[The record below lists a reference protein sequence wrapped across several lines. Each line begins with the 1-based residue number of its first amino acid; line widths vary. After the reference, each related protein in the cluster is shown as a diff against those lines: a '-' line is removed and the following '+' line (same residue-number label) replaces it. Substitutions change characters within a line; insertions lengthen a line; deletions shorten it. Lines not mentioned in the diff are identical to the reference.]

1 MINSEYVNAFNTMG
15 ESGIYWI
22 DLIFKI
28 CVIALV
34 DLAYILGITYEEVN
48 VWLFVIIWPV
58 LTVGMGA
65 QGNTHKRPRVIEH
78 MDKLRGQKS
87 ARSILGKL
95 RRSQLTS
102 DRLLDTGGR
111 S

>member
-34 DLAYILGITYEEVN
+34 DLAYILGVTYEEVN
-48 VWLFVIIWPV
+48 VWLFVIIWPA
-58 LTVGMGA
+58 LTA
-65 QGNTHKRPRVIEH
+65 YLILRNIFLRK
-78 MDKLRGQKS
+78 KLR
-87 ARSILGKL
+87 KL
-95 RRSQLTS
+95 ISKPNLFLTKM
-102 DRLLDTGGR
+102 
-111 S
+111 

>member
-1 MINSEYVNAFNTMG
+1 MIKSEYVNAFNTMG

-34 DLAYILGITYEEVN
+34 DLASILGITYEEVN

-58 LTVGMGA
+58 FTVYLIVR
-65 QGNTHKRPRVIEH
+65 NIYLKK
-78 MDKLRGQKS
+78 KLRKLASKS
-87 ARSILGKL
+87 SLF
-95 RRSQLTS
+95 LTKM
-102 DRLLDTGGR
+102 
-111 S
+111 

>member
-1 MINSEYVNAFNTMG
+1 MIKSEYVNAFNTMG

-34 DLAYILGITYEEVN
+34 DLASILGITYEEVN

-58 LTVGMGA
+58 LTVYLIVR
-65 QGNTHKRPRVIEH
+65 NIYLKK
-78 MDKLRGQKS
+78 KLRK
-87 ARSILGKL
+87 
-95 RRSQLTS
+95 LTS
-102 DRLLDTGGR
+102 KSSLFLTKM
-111 S
+111 

>member
-1 MINSEYVNAFNTMG
+1 MIKSEYVNAFSTMG

-34 DLAYILGITYEEVN
+34 DLASILGITYEEIN

-58 LTVGMGA
+58 LTVYLILR
-65 QGNTHKRPRVIEH
+65 NIFLKK
-78 MDKLRGQKS
+78 KLRKLMS
-87 ARSILGKL
+87 RSNLF
-95 RRSQLTS
+95 LTKI
-102 DRLLDTGGR
+102 
-111 S
+111 

>member
-1 MINSEYVNAFNTMG
+1 MIKSEYVNAFNTMG

-34 DLAYILGITYEEVN
+34 DLASILGITYEEVN

-58 LTVGMGA
+58 LTVYLIVR
-65 QGNTHKRPRVIEH
+65 NIYLKK
-78 MDKLRGQKS
+78 KLRKLASKS
-87 ARSILGKL
+87 SLF
-95 RRSQLTS
+95 LTKM
-102 DRLLDTGGR
+102 
-111 S
+111 